1 VVFRFSGDPELL
13 LHRVPFGR
21 YRYQVRP

>member
-1 VVFRFSGDPELL
+1 VVFRFSGNPELL

-21 YRYQVRP
+21 FHYQVSP